1 MAKTIN
7 TVLHESII
15 EMKQPRYNL
24 VTEAAI
30 QEARN
35 IINGDISAKSYSS
48 AHELF
53 ADLDTEIDNE

>member
-7 TVLHESII
+7 TDLPELII
-15 EMKQPRYNL
+15 KMKQPRYNL

-35 IINGDISAKSYSS
+35 IINGDITAKSYSS
-48 AHELF
+48 ARELF
-53 ADLDTEIDNE
+53 ADLDNEMDDE